1 MREPLKK
8 RLAVITTLLLAP
20 GVLLG
25 AARLVGLVD
34 ATTASSTL
42 VGCAV
47 SAAGG
52 VLSGAAAERLLR
64 RGQGGTQQLIGIG
77 TTTLIAT
84 VTIAYIYLV
93 QITDPLATIGTAPRA
108 VQQILPFVQ
117 FLLGQGAGI
126 LLLSQDGTEPAA
138 P

>member
-1 MREPLKK
+1 MR
-8 RLAVITTLLLAP
+8 RGWWDLLTRQQQRRP
-20 GVLLG
+20 SLG
-25 AARLVGLVD
+25 APYPRRWRALRRRRR
-34 ATTASSTL
+34 TASPSWP
-42 VGCAV
+42 
-47 SAAGG
+47 
-52 VLSGAAAERLLR
+52 
-64 RGQGGTQQLIGIG
+64 GGTQQLIGLV

-93 QITDPLATIGTAPRA
+93 QITDPLATIGTTPRA